1 MMFLTPREISAALR
15 RLIHGQARLPQTPNF
30 RVGSAPRSLLQG
42 AALAL
47 SLLCATAQ
55 GADYPL
61 TVTDLAG
68 RRVTLPHAP
77 QRIVLQDSNVLL
89 SLALLERDK
98 PLARVVA
105 WDNNLAS
112 SDPGLWNVVSQRW
125 PEARQVQDL
134 DFPDTGQ
141 LDIES
146 LLRTHPD
153 LIVARLSGRAAIENT
168 VLNSVLERLN
178 IPLIYVD
185 NELDPLANV
194 PRSLELLGQVL
205 GREKHADAFLRVYR
219 QQLAQLR
226 EKSAGLPAPRVFV
239 EARAGQAGSGGC
251 CHTQAHAG
259 WGLLIEDLG
268 AINLG
273 SRYLRSESAD
283 VALET
288 LILSKPDVYL
298 MTGTQRQR
306 NGVTAIPFGYG
317 ASSERINS
325 EMQRLMRR
333 PGFAATAVS
342 PQTCVQGLN
351 HQFYN
356 SVFNIVG
363 AQWLAKIFWP
373 GRFADLDP
381 DVEYR
386 KLIRE
391 FTSLP
396 DLPFVF
402 HEQVCFSSLNTAS
415 R

>member
-1 MMFLTPREISAALR
+1 MGLLFLLCSAA
-15 RLIHGQARLPQTPNF
+15 QAAN
-30 RVGSAPRSLLQG
+30 
-42 AALAL
+42 
-47 SLLCATAQ
+47 
-55 GADYPL
+55 YPL
-61 TVTDLAG
+61 TVIDLAG
-68 RRVTLPHAP
+68 RSVTLAHAP
-77 QRIVLQDSNVLL
+77 QRIVLQDSNTLL
-89 SLALLERDK
+89 SLALLEREN
-98 PLARVVA
+98 PLARVIA

-125 PEARQVQDL
+125 PHAARIKYL

-153 LIVARLSGRAAIENT
+153 LIIARLSGRAAIENT
-168 VLNSVLERLN
+168 VLNSVLERLD

-185 NELDPLANV
+185 NELDPLVNV
-194 PRSLELLGQVL
+194 PRSLELLGRVL
-205 GREKHADAFLRVYR
+205 GEEDNAKAYLQVYR
-219 QQLAQLR
+219 RQLAELR
-226 EKSAGLPAPRVFV
+226 EKTAGLPAPKVFV

-251 CHTQAHAG
+251 CHTQARAG
-259 WGLLIEDLG
+259 WGLLIEDIG

-298 MTGTQRQR
+298 MTGTQRLR

-317 ASSERINS
+317 ANTERINS
-325 EMQRLMRR
+325 EMQRLMSR
-333 PGFAATAVS
+333 PGFAATAKS
-342 PQTCVQGLN
+342 PKSCVQGLN

-373 GRFADLDP
+373 EQFADLDP
-381 DVEYR
+381 DAEYR
-386 KLIRE
+386 TLIRE

-396 DLPFVF
+396 DLPFLF
-402 HEQVCFSSLNTAS
+402 HEQVCFGSL
-415 R
+415 

>member
-1 MMFLTPREISAALR
+1 MSVTSCDFLRDVALRTLGLLFLLCSAA
-15 RLIHGQARLPQTPNF
+15 QAAN
-30 RVGSAPRSLLQG
+30 
-42 AALAL
+42 
-47 SLLCATAQ
+47 
-55 GADYPL
+55 YPL
-61 TVTDLAG
+61 TVIDLAG
-68 RRVTLPHAP
+68 RSVTLAHAP
-77 QRIVLQDSNVLL
+77 QRIVLQDSNTLL
-89 SLALLERDK
+89 SLALLERDN
-98 PLARVVA
+98 PLARVIA

-125 PEARQVQDL
+125 PHAAQIKDL

-141 LDIES
+141 LDIEI

-153 LIVARLSGRAAIENT
+153 LIIARLSGQAAIENT
-168 VLNSVLERLN
+168 VLNSVLERLD

-185 NELDPLANV
+185 NELDPLVNV
-194 PRSLELLGQVL
+194 PRSLELLGRVL
-205 GREKHADAFLRVYR
+205 GEEDNAKAYLQVYR
-219 QQLAQLR
+219 RQLADLR
-226 EKSAGLPAPRVFV
+226 EKTAGLPAPKVFV

-259 WGLLIEDLG
+259 WGLLIEDIG

-298 MTGTQRQR
+298 MTGTQRLR

-317 ASSERINS
+317 ANTERINS
-325 EMQRLMRR
+325 EMQRLMSR
-333 PGFAATAVS
+333 PGFAATAKS
-342 PQTCVQGLN
+342 PKSCVQGLN

-373 GRFADLDP
+373 EQFADLDP
-381 DVEYR
+381 DAEYR
-386 KLIRE
+386 TLIRE

-402 HEQVCFSSLNTAS
+402 HEQVCFGSL
-415 R
+415 

>member
-1 MMFLTPREISAALR
+1 MSVTRGCLKILVSGTLGLLFLLCSAA
-15 RLIHGQARLPQTPNF
+15 QAAN
-30 RVGSAPRSLLQG
+30 
-42 AALAL
+42 
-47 SLLCATAQ
+47 
-55 GADYPL
+55 YPL
-61 TVTDLAG
+61 TVIDLAG
-68 RRVTLPHAP
+68 RTVTLAHAP
-77 QRIVLQDSNVLL
+77 QRIVLQDSNTLL
-89 SLALLERDK
+89 SLALLERDN
-98 PLARVVA
+98 PLARVIA

-125 PEARQVQDL
+125 PHAKQIQDL

-153 LIVARLSGRAAIENT
+153 LIIARLSGRAAIENT
-168 VLNSVLERLN
+168 VLNSVLERLD

-185 NELDPLANV
+185 NELDPLVNV
-194 PRSLELLGQVL
+194 PRSLELLGRVL
-205 GREKHADAFLRVYR
+205 GEEDNAEAYLQVYR
-219 QQLAQLR
+219 RQLAELR
-226 EKSAGLPAPRVFV
+226 EKTAGLPAPKVFV

-259 WGLLIEDLG
+259 WGLLVENLG
-268 AINLG
+268 AVNLG

-298 MTGTQRQR
+298 MTGTQRLR

-317 ASSERINS
+317 ANADQIKS
-325 EMQRLMRR
+325 EMQRLMAR
-333 PGFAATAVS
+333 PGFAATARS
-342 PQTCVQGLN
+342 AKACVQGLN

-373 GRFADLDP
+373 EQFADLDP
-381 DVEYR
+381 DAEYR
-386 KLIRE
+386 MLIRE

-402 HEQVCFSSLNTAS
+402 HEQVCFGSL
-415 R
+415 